1 MKIRCFLRI
10 NRRQNHL
17 FIYSRIDTI
26 KYLYFFLY
34 MSVNQ
39 YIIINYQYTLNY
51 FNK

>member
-1 MKIRCFLRI
+1 MFSTDK
-10 NRRQNHL
+10 QTAKS

-26 KYLYFFLY
+26 KSLYFFLY
-34 MSVNQ
+34 MSINQ